1 PPPRDGPHDSTSPAG
16 RSRPPAAGPGPRL
29 HRPHRPA
36 LPTPPGGRPP
46 HHRPPH
52 RRQPPAHRRRPRP
65 RPQDQLPARPLRRLL
80 VRPAAG
86 LPALRLRP
94 PSPRAGRPRHA
105 RRRRHGRE
113 PPRPPRLRQ
122 GPPPRPGPLLPLLH
136 GLALRPQM
144 GRPGGAGPPPLRLPP
159 LGPPVLI
166 DLYRSE

>member
-1 PPPRDGPHDSTSPAG
+1 
-16 RSRPPAAGPGPRL
+16 
-29 HRPHRPA
+29 
-36 LPTPPGGRPP
+36 
-46 HHRPPH
+46 
-52 RRQPPAHRRRPRP
+52 
-65 RPQDQLPARPLRRLL
+65 RRLL

-159 LGPPVLI
+159 LGPPRADRPVPVRAGRPRPAAAAPHPGPADVPAAAAGAAALPPPPVP
-166 DLYRSE
+166 L